1 VSTDINM
8 HEAAVEA
15 DIIGEI
21 AFDAELT
28 DGFSSGVDAIDPE
41 DAIGSHELAVL
52 TGRKEGNNNIAAQFA
67 GSYSLANVS
76 AVIA

>member
-1 VSTDINM
+1 M

-15 DIIGEI
+15 NIIGEI

-52 TGRKEGNNNIAAQFA
+52 TGRKDTTYLL
-67 GSYSLANVS
+67 SSLVRIVWQTSRRSLRSHPAPPGR
-76 AVIA
+76 